1 MIAAILFAVICV
13 LHIMQVAE
21 LGASGLRV
29 SRVGLG
35 TAAFGLEHYGIP
47 TPGEDAVD
55 AVKAAVTLRAAADNG
70 INFFDTAP
78 GYGPSE
84 EILGEALVRYPDCIL
99 ATKIPVPEGVNAMP
113 AAEVSSMVNASI
125 DRSRRALR
133 REVLDVVQIHNATLE
148 ILANGPFMD
157 CLERARSD
165 GKVRFLG
172 ASVYGAGT
180 ALAAIRTGKIQ
191 VLQLAASVLD
201 QRMCGQVIPEAEQAG
216 VGVLTRSALLKG
228 ALTKRARWL
237 PDSLRPVAEASA
249 RVVAGFHTTWDDLPL
264 MALRFCL
271 SLPASQTVLVG
282 IRSETELQACLRAE
296 ALGPLSHEMMDI
308 AHSLALN
315 DEQLLNPSFWRLEES
330 DTE

>member
-1 MIAAILFAVICV
+1 
-13 LHIMQVAE
+13 MQFVE

-29 SRVGLG
+29 SRVGVG

-47 TPGEDAVD
+47 TPGEEAVD
-55 AVKAAVTLRAAADNG
+55 TAMAVATIRAAADGG

-84 EILGEALVRYPDCIL
+84 EILGEALARYPDCIL
-99 ATKIPVPEGVNAMP
+99 ATKVPVPDGAP
-113 AAEVSSMVNASI
+113 AAEVARMVNASL
-125 DRSRRALR
+125 DNSRRALR
-133 REVLDVVQIHNATLE
+133 REVLDVVQNHNATLGV
-148 ILANGPFMD
+148 LGSGPLLD
-157 CLERARSD
+157 SLERARDD
-165 GKVRFLG
+165 GKVRWLG

-191 VLQLAASVLD
+191 VLQLAVSVLD
-201 QRMCGQVIPEAEQAG
+201 QRMCSQVIPEAERRG

-237 PDSLRPVAEASA
+237 PGSLRLVAEASA
-249 RVVAGFHTTWDDLPL
+249 RVVAGLKTSWEELPT
-264 MALRFCL
+264 MAVRFCL
-271 SLPASQTVLVG
+271 SLQAARTVIVG
-282 IRSETELQACLRAE
+282 VRSAAELQECLKAE
-296 ALGPLSHEMMDI
+296 AAGPLPPNLLDI

>member
-1 MIAAILFAVICV
+1 MRFV
-13 LHIMQVAE
+13 E

-29 SRVGLG
+29 SRVGVG

-47 TPGEDAVD
+47 TPGEEAVD
-55 AVKAAVTLRAAADNG
+55 AGKAASTIRAAAEGG

-84 EILGEALVRYPDCIL
+84 EILGEALAGYPDCIL
-99 ATKIPVPEGVNAMP
+99 ATKIPVPDGAMS
-113 AAEVSSMVNASI
+113 AADVARMVSASL
-125 DRSRRALR
+125 DKSRRALR
-133 REVLDVVQIHNATLE
+133 REVLDVMQIHNATLAV
-148 ILANGPFMD
+148 LGSGPLMD
-157 CLERARSD
+157 SLERARDD
-165 GKVRFLG
+165 GKVRWLG

-201 QRMCGQVIPEAEQAG
+201 QRMCGQVLPEAERLG

-237 PDSLRPVAEASA
+237 PESLRPVAEASA
-249 RVVAGFHTTWDDLPL
+249 RVVTGLKTSWDELP
-264 MALRFCL
+264 AIAVRFCL
-271 SLPASQTVLVG
+271 SLRAAQTVLVG
-282 IRSETELQACLRAE
+282 VRSAAELQECLKAE
-296 ALGPLSHEMMDI
+296 AAGPLPPDMLAI

>member
-1 MIAAILFAVICV
+1 
-13 LHIMQVAE
+13 MQFVE

-29 SRVGLG
+29 SRVGVG

-55 AVKAAVTLRAAADNG
+55 AAKATGTLRAAADSG

-84 EILGEALVRYPDCIL
+84 EILGQALAQYPDCVL
-99 ATKIPVPEGVNAMP
+99 ATKIPVPEDAGATP
-113 AAEVSSMVNASI
+113 AAEVSRMVNASL
-125 DRSRRALR
+125 DKSRRALR

-148 ILANGPFMD
+148 VLGDGPLMD
-157 CLERARSD
+157 CLEQARD
-165 GKVRFLG
+165 EGKIRCIG

-180 ALAAIRTGKIQ
+180 ALAAIHTGKIQ
-191 VLQLAASVLD
+191 VLQLAMSVLD
-201 QRMCGQVIPEAEQAG
+201 QRMCNRVIPEAEQAG

-228 ALTKRARWL
+228 ALTRRARWL
-237 PDSLRPVAEASA
+237 PESLRPVAEASA
-249 RVVAGFHTTWDDLPL
+249 RVVAGLDTSWDALPV

-271 SLPASQTVLVG
+271 SLRAAHTVLVG
-282 IRSETELQACLRAE
+282 VRGQAELQACLQAE
-296 ALGPLSHEMMDI
+296 AVGPLPPGLLDI

>member
-1 MIAAILFAVICV
+1 
-13 LHIMQVAE
+13 MQFVE

-29 SRVGLG
+29 SRVGVG

-55 AVKAAVTLRAAADNG
+55 AAKAVATLRAAADSG

-84 EILGEALVRYPDCIL
+84 EILGEALAGFPDCIL
-99 ATKIPVPEGVNAMP
+99 ATKIAVPEDSGTMATQ
-113 AAEVSSMVNASI
+113 EVSGIVNASL
-125 DRSRRALR
+125 DASRRALR

-148 ILANGPFMD
+148 ILRDGPLLEA
-157 CLERARSD
+157 LERARDD
-165 GKVRFLG
+165 GKVRCIG

-180 ALAAIRTGKIQ
+180 ALAALRSGKIQ
-191 VLQLAASVLD
+191 VLQLAVSVLD
-201 QRMCGQVIPEAEQAG
+201 QRMCNRVLPEAEQAG

-228 ALTKRARWL
+228 ALSKRARWL
-237 PDSLRPVAEASA
+237 PESLRPVAEASA
-249 RVVAGFHTTWDDLPL
+249 RVVAGLSTTWDELPA
-264 MALRFCL
+264 MAMRFCMTL
-271 SLPASQTVLVG
+271 RGAHTVLVG
-282 IRSETELQACLRAE
+282 VRSEAELQECLKAE
-296 ALGPLSHEMMDI
+296 NVGPLPPSLMGV

>member
-1 MIAAILFAVICV
+1 
-13 LHIMQVAE
+13 
-21 LGASGLRV
+21 
-29 SRVGLG
+29 
-35 TAAFGLEHYGIP
+35 LEHYGIP
-47 TPGEDAVD
+47 TPGEEAVD
-55 AVKAAVTLRAAADNG
+55 AGKAASTIRAAAEGG

-84 EILGEALVRYPDCIL
+84 EILGEALAGYPDCIL
-99 ATKIPVPEGVNAMP
+99 ATKIPVPDGAMS
-113 AAEVSSMVNASI
+113 AADVARMVSASL
-125 DRSRRALR
+125 DKSRRALR
-133 REVLDVVQIHNATLE
+133 REVLDVVQIHNATLAV
-148 ILANGPFMD
+148 LGSGPLMD
-157 CLERARSD
+157 SLERARDD
-165 GKVRFLG
+165 GKVRWLG

-201 QRMCGQVIPEAEQAG
+201 QRMCGQVLPEAERLG

-237 PDSLRPVAEASA
+237 PESLRPVAEASA
-249 RVVAGFHTTWDDLPL
+249 RVVAGLKTSWDELP
-264 MALRFCL
+264 AIAVRFCL
-271 SLPASQTVLVG
+271 SLQAAQTVIVG
-282 IRSETELQACLRAE
+282 VRSAAELQACLKAE
-296 ALGPLSHEMMDI
+296 AAGPLPPNLLAI